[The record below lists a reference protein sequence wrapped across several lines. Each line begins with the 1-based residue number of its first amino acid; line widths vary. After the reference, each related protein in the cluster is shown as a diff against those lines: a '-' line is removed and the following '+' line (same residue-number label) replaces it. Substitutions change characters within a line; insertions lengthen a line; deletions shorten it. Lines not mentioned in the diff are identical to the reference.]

1 MQILEFPSIKDED
14 GNEVQLTHGRF
25 SRFLESEDGR
35 VREDAFKAMYDT
47 YGKFRNT
54 FASTLTGNVKGD
66 NVNAKIRN
74 YATAREAA
82 MSENHIPESVYDNL
96 VETINKNRPFLHR
109 YVGFVK
115 KCLV

>member
-1 MQILEFPSIKDED
+1 MKI
-14 GNEVQLTHGRF
+14 R
-25 SRFLESEDGR
+25 R

-74 YATAREAA
+74 YESAREAA
-82 MSENHIPESVYDNL
+82 MSNNHIPESVYDNL
-96 VETINKNRPFLHR
+96 VNTVNKNVHLLHR
-109 YVGFVK
+109 YVALRKKVLGLEELHMWDLYTPLVK
-115 KCLV
+115 ELNMEYHI